1 MRWSIYQLLT
11 FSLIVLFMWFLE
23 YINQNGTNPHSSG
36 EWTAVNSTYM
46 TFITVSLAIT
56 LFYLIFLFEAK
67 KDNSLLDRSLWKVMP
82 TICIV
87 AGIVSV
93 ILFLIGGIFGPIMEW
108 VEQWRSLLYVF
119 MIYFLFLIFLFIFS
133 IEHKNNRFKQRNE
146 KTVHIAFIWT
156 IVLFIVL
163 YFLF

>member
-1 MRWSIYQLLT
+1 MKWSIYQLLT

-23 YINQNGTNPHSSG
+23 YINQKGTNPTSSG

-46 TFITVSLAIT
+46 TFLTVALVIT

-93 ILFLIGGIFGPIMEW
+93 ILFLIGGTFGPIMEW
-108 VEQWRSLLYVF
+108 
-119 MIYFLFLIFLFIFS
+119 
-133 IEHKNNRFKQRNE
+133 
-146 KTVHIAFIWT
+146 
-156 IVLFIVL
+156 
-163 YFLF
+163 